1 MNYPTHLV
9 DKRHK
14 REPSPKDEPA
24 DLSFIHQK
32 RPISSNKSN
41 QIYKPISNISKDK
54 SITRQ
59 EGVGSPPKG
68 FKASVYTLSTTPM
81 EDRTFLVWNLKG
93 KVFLIDC
100 IAT

>member
-1 MNYPTHLV
+1 MNYPSHLV
-9 DKRHK
+9 DKRQK
-14 REPSPKDEPA
+14 REPSPKEESA

-32 RPISSNKSN
+32 RPVASAKSN

-68 FKASVYTLSTTPM
+68 FKGSTYTLSTTPLD
-81 EDRTFLVWNLKG
+81 DRTFLV
-93 KVFLIDC
+93 
-100 IAT
+100 